1 MTGKRSP
8 VDGIGLVMSGRPWP
22 LCAWA
27 ECDRPRT
34 KPSAAAVPVLT
45 ATRRET
51 RGRYMEELLAP
62 LIRHRRRIRYA
73 SSGSRRRSPAAPPG
87 EAGRVHAVYAL
98 GRRGDLMK
106 RLLAFICL
114 TFWATG
120 AAAQN
125 LVNTNARILDGKG
138 GAIERGSVVVRDG
151 KIVSVAAGTAT
162 AAGARVIDVKG
173 MTVLPG
179 FIDSHR
185 HPIGQ
190 GAEWL
195 KTEAPARMQEFLDAG
210 FTTVLSAGDDINTAI
225 PLRDQIAKGAIKGPR
240 LIVLGRVPT
249 AGAAAPSGGR
259 GRGDAPPAAAPPAGR
274 GRGDAPAPA
283 RGGGGGF
290 GGRGDPARNVALRT
304 PSTTA
309 ATAVP
314 PEQTRATVETLA
326 KAGVDG
332 FKTVLQVTP
341 GGPEVATQTLIVQEA
356 KKFNLPV
363 MTHAVSVRDTLG
375 AVQAGVQSLAHT
387 PHIDQLTIAQAQTI
401 AKSGIPMMSTLGVFV
416 PYFDAANAA
425 LFRDRLPFPCET
437 LPSAVTARLVAE
449 AGTTYGYGT
458 DTSWLPK
465 ESLALELRPLSL
477 TFSPKDIVSI
487 LTRNAAVA
495 VLKTDRGT
503 LEAGK
508 LADIVVVNGDPLA
521 NVSNLLNVVMVI
533 KGGEVVVGK

>member
-1 MTGKRSP
+1 
-8 VDGIGLVMSGRPWP
+8 
-22 LCAWA
+22 
-27 ECDRPRT
+27 
-34 KPSAAAVPVLT
+34 
-45 ATRRET
+45 
-51 RGRYMEELLAP
+51 
-62 LIRHRRRIRYA
+62 
-73 SSGSRRRSPAAPPG
+73 
-87 EAGRVHAVYAL
+87 
-98 GRRGDLMK
+98 MK
-106 RLLAFICL
+106 RWLVCVGL
-114 TFWATG
+114 TFWATA

-125 LVNTNARILDGKG
+125 LVITNARILDGKG

-151 KIVSVAAGTAT
+151 KIVSVAAGTA
-162 AAGARVIDVKG
+162 AAQGARVIDVKG
-173 MTVLPG
+173 MTVMPG

-195 KTEAPARMQEFLDAG
+195 KTEAPARMQEYLDAG

-240 LIVLGRVPT
+240 LIVLGRAPT
-249 AGAAAPSGGR
+249 AG
-259 GRGDAPPAAAPPAGR
+259 AAPPAGR
-274 GRGDAPAPA
+274 GRGDAPPAGRGRGDAPPAA

-290 GGRGDPARNVALRT
+290 SGRGDPARNVALRT
-304 PSTTA
+304 PSPTA

-314 PEQTRATVETLA
+314 PEQTRATVESLA

-332 FKTVLQVTP
+332 IKTVLQVTP
-341 GGPEVATQTLIVQEA
+341 GGPEIATQTLMVQEA

-363 MTHAVSVRDTLG
+363 ITHAVSVADTLG

-387 PHIDQLTIAQAQTI
+387 PHIDQLTMAQAQTI

-416 PYFDAANAA
+416 PYFDAANTA
-425 LFRDRLPFPCET
+425 LFRDRLPFPWET
-437 LPSAVTARLVAE
+437 LPSAGNGPVNARLVAE
-449 AGTTYGYGT
+449 AGTTYAYGT

-508 LADIVVVNGDPLA
+508 LADIVVLNGDPLA
-521 NVSNLLNVVMVI
+521 SVTNLLNVVMVI